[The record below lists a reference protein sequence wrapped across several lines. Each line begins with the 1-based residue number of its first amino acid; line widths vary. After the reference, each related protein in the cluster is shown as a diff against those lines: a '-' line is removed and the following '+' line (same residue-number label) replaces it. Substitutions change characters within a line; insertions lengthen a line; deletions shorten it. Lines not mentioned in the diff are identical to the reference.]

1 MQLFVFICASLMI
14 VVGAV
19 GVIVRSH
26 PVHAALSLVL
36 TLFGVA
42 VLFVAQDAH
51 FLAAVQVIV
60 YGGAI
65 VVLFLFVIMLLGVDR
80 AESLRI
86 DPVKVQRPLAV
97 IVGLGLFGLIG
108 GAIIEGRKTL
118 IKRGTGLDTATAT
131 TSHDS
136 NIKQL
141 ANDLFSNH
149 VFAFEVTSV
158 LLVIAVVGT
167 VLLARRPGKSGA
179 VDTSGDVV
187 SAANN
192 TASAKS

>member
-1 MQLFVFICASLMI
+1 MELFVFICAAAMVLI
-14 VVGAV
+14 GAI

-42 VLFVAQDAH
+42 VLFVVQDAH

-60 YGGAI
+60 YAGAI

-80 AESLRI
+80 AESMRI
-86 DPVKVQRPLAV
+86 DPIKVQRPLAA
-97 IVGLGLFGLIG
+97 IVGIGLFGLISA
-108 GAIIEGRKTL
+108 AIFEGRKTL
-118 IKRGTGLDTATAT
+118 TTRGTGIETATDV
-131 TSHDS
+131 SHDS

-179 VDTSGDVV
+179 ADTSGGDRSG
-187 SAANN
+187 SADNA
-192 TASAKS
+192 AGAR

>member
-1 MQLFVFICASLMI
+1 MQLFVFVCAAAMI
-14 VVGAV
+14 LVGAL

-26 PVHAALSLVL
+26 PVHAALSLIL

-60 YGGAI
+60 YAGAI
-65 VVLFLFVIMLLGVDR
+65 VVLFLFVIMLLGVDK

-86 DPVKVQRPLAV
+86 DPVKVQRPLAA
-97 IVGLGLFGLIG
+97 IVGVGLFGLIG
-108 GAIIEGRKTL
+108 AAIVQGRQTLLARGAGI
-118 IKRGTGLDTATAT
+118 DTAT
-131 TSHDS
+131 SSSGHDS
-136 NIKQL
+136 NIRQL

-149 VFAFEVTSV
+149 VFAFELTSV

-167 VLLARRPGKSGA
+167 VLLARRPRHSGA
-179 VDTSGDVV
+179 TDSDTPSDP
-187 SAANN
+187 N
-192 TASAKS
+192 ASATK

>member
-1 MQLFVFICASLMI
+1 MQLFVFVCAAAMI
-14 VVGAV
+14 LTGAV

-42 VLFVAQDAH
+42 VLFVAQDAN

-60 YGGAI
+60 YAGAI

-86 DPVKVQRPLAV
+86 DPVKVQRPLAA
-97 IVGLGLFGLIG
+97 IVGVGLFGLIG
-108 GAIIEGRKTL
+108 GAIVSGRKT
-118 IKRGTGLDTATAT
+118 IRPRGTGLGRATDV
-131 TSHDS
+131 SHDA

-179 VDTSGDVV
+179 VAQAGYGANANTTGTSAG
-187 SAANN
+187 AR
-192 TASAKS
+192 

>member
-1 MQLFVFICASLMI
+1 MQLFVFVCAAAMI
-14 VVGAV
+14 LVGAV
-19 GVIVRSH
+19 GVIIRSH

-42 VLFVAQDAH
+42 VLFIAQDAH

-60 YGGAI
+60 YAGAI

-86 DPVKVQRPLAV
+86 DPVKVQRPLAA
-97 IVGLGLFGLIG
+97 IVGVGLFGLLTAALIS
-108 GAIIEGRKTL
+108 GRKTL
-118 IKRGTGLDTATAT
+118 KPRGTGLERASEV
-131 TSHDS
+131 SHDA

-179 VDTSGDVV
+179 VVQDGDAIKPSSDTSVG
-187 SAANN
+187 
-192 TASAKS
+192 TR

>member
-1 MQLFVFICASLMI
+1 MQLFVFICAALMI
-14 VVGAV
+14 LIGAV

-60 YGGAI
+60 YAGAI

-108 GAIIEGRKTL
+108 GAILEGRKTL
-118 IKRGTGLDTATAT
+118 NRRGTGLETATEV
-131 TSHDS
+131 SHDS

-179 VDTSGDVV
+179 V
-187 SAANN
+187 
-192 TASAKS
+192 ASAEELASSATAGKPS

>member
-1 MQLFVFICASLMI
+1 MQLFVFICAAAMI
-14 VVGAV
+14 LAGAV

-42 VLFVAQDAH
+42 VLYVAQDAH

-60 YGGAI
+60 YAGAI
-65 VVLFLFVIMLLGVDR
+65 VVLFLFVIMLLGVDS

-86 DPVKVQRPLAV
+86 DPIKVQRPLAG
-97 IVGLGLFGLIG
+97 IVGVGLLGLLSA
-108 GAIIEGRKTL
+108 AIVKSRKT
-118 IKRGTGLDTATAT
+118 IVVRSTGIQTAT
-131 TSHDS
+131 TGDHDS

-149 VFAFEVTSV
+149 VFAFEITSV

-167 VLLARRPGKSGA
+167 VMLARRPGKSGPNE
-179 VDTSGDVV
+179 
-187 SAANN
+187 SADEAEARNDKVG
-192 TASAKS
+192 SK